1 MRSDHPGLPVSGSL
15 SWPLRSITKSFTVTL
30 LLKLA
35 DEGRLDLDD
44 PVGRYVRGVPNGDA
58 VTLRDLAA
66 MTSGLPDYTTPAFF
80 EAFQANPRRIFSARE
95 LLAFAWRQP
104 LQGQP
109 GEEAVYTNVNTLLLG
124 EVIRAVTGRS
134 FERSLRRQVLRPLG
148 LRQTLVTPDQRR
160 WPRPRPVGY
169 QREDGQLT
177 PQPGNLSIFRAAG
190 EMLATLP
197 DLRRW
202 AGMLGRGRL
211 LSRSTA
217 AERRSSAQPLVE
229 GPEYD
234 SYGLGLGS
242 LEGWWGHTGE
252 GLGFTA
258 LVMYEPRSRAR
269 AAIAMNISN
278 LPAGHP
284 PTRLF
289 RRLARTLKRDGITGA
304 FQRQQGTGG
313 QEAPLPVKQLD
324 AALEQTVRRFGIP
337 GVAAGVW
344 LPGGRRWRRFSGEA
358 VLGSSGS
365 GVERQR
371 AGQGLPWVEEASAL

>member
-1 MRSDHPGLPVSGSL
+1 MRPDHPGLPVSGSL

-35 DEGRLDLDD
+35 DEGRLNLDD

-66 MTSGLPDYTTPAFF
+66 MTSGLPDYITPAFLQDF
-80 EAFQANPRRIFSARE
+80 EANPRRIFTARE
-95 LLAFAWRQP
+95 LLAYAWQQP
-104 LQGQP
+104 LEGQP
-109 GEEAVYTNVNTLLLG
+109 GEEAVYTNVNTVLLG

-134 FERSLRRQVLRPLG
+134 FERSLRREVLRPLD

-169 QREDGQLT
+169 QPEDGGLT
-177 PQPGNLSIFRAAG
+177 PQPRNLSIFRAAG

-217 AERRSSAQPLVE
+217 AERRAAAQPLAE

-278 LPAGHP
+278 LPAGHA

-289 RRLARTLKRDGITGA
+289 RRIARTLARDGITGSV
-304 FQRQQGTGG
+304 QRQPGPAG
-313 QEAPLPVKQLD
+313 QTAPLPVKQLD
-324 AALEQTVRRFGIP
+324 AALEQAVERFGIP
-337 GVAAGVW
+337 GAAAGVW
-344 LPGGRRWRRFSGEA
+344 LPGGRRWRQLSGEA
-358 VLGSSGS
+358 VLAGSGS
-365 GVERQR
+365 EESSKR
-371 AGQGLPWVEEASAL
+371 AGYALPWVAAPPPL

>member
-1 MRSDHPGLPVSGSL
+1 MRSDPLGLPVNGSL

-44 PVGRYVRGVPNGDA
+44 PVSRYVRGVPNGAA

-66 MTSGLPDYTTPAFF
+66 MTSGLPDYTTPEFF
-80 EAFQANPRRIFSARE
+80 QAFQTNPRRIFTARE
-95 LLAFAWRQP
+95 LLAYAWRQP
-104 LQGQP
+104 VPGQP
-109 GEEAVYTNVNTLLLG
+109 GQEAVYTNVNTVLLG
-124 EVIRAVTGRS
+124 EVISAVTGRS

-169 QREDGQLT
+169 QRENGALT

-217 AERRSSAQPLVE
+217 NARRSAAQPLAE

-278 LPAGHP
+278 LPAGHA

-289 RRLARTLKRDGITGA
+289 RRIARTLARDGITGTA
-304 FQRQQGTGG
+304 PPAPGAGG
-313 QEAPLPVKQLD
+313 QPSPLPVKQLD
-324 AALEQTVRRFGIP
+324 AALDRAVRRFGIP

-344 LPGGRRWRRFSGEA
+344 LPGGRRWRRLSGEA
-358 VLGSSGS
+358 VLGPESLDWR
-365 GVERQR
+365 RQD
-371 AGQGLPWVEEASAL
+371 QELPWLAESAVV